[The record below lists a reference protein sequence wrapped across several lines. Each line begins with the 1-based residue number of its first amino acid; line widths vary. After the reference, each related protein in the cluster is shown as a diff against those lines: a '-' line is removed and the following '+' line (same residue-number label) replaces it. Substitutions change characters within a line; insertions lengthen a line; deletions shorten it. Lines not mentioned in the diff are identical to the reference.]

1 MNITDAAAILS
12 PDEMREARRLVGLS
26 LATLSRYT
34 DISTAQLCQYET
46 ATNGLRSDQL
56 QRCREILLG
65 AAVERAEAIQT
76 LISREQQ
83 KSAQTAAL
91 RYAISQPISSTDRI
105 SRQ

>member
-34 DISTAQLCQYET
+34 DISKAQLCQYET
-46 ATNGLRSDQL
+46 ATNGLRADQL

-65 AAVERAEAIQT
+65 AAVERAEAIKT
-76 LISREQQ
+76 FITREQQ
-83 KSAQTAAL
+83 KLTQTAVLQDA
-91 RYAISQPISSTDRI
+91 
-105 SRQ
+105 